1 MGCTNGGTKKPRRG
15 DRPRLLKRC
24 CCSRLLEHGL
34 MELEPVVEIVQV
46 DRIRED
52 ASVVGNSVG
61 GEDIFPDLIGV
72 AVALDGEVVA
82 MDIGLGEFGA
92 VGANPGFELGIG
104 GFVRFDKG
112 DEGVGIDA
120 ESVTGHGV
128 ITFSEARITI
138 GEFACGFETDLLP
151 EAREVECAEGTGGAG
166 ADEGDV
172 F

>member
-1 MGCTNGGTKKPRRG
+1 
-15 DRPRLLKRC
+15 
-24 CCSRLLEHGL
+24 

-52 ASVVGNSVG
+52 AAVVGNSVG

-72 AVALDGEVVA
+72 AVALDREVVA

-92 VGANPGFELGIG
+92 VGTYPGFELGIG
-104 GFVRFDKG
+104 GFVRFDEG

-120 ESVTGHGV
+120 ESVTGHRV
-128 ITFSEARITI
+128 VTFSEAGITV
-138 GEFACGFETDLLP
+138 GQLAGGFETDLLP